1 MKREAAA
8 KNDTMTKYEF
18 NWRGKGMIMQIG
30 KNRKQQFYIKNY
42 KKYRNQRLGRGE

>member
-18 NWRGKGMIMQIG
+18 NWEREG
-30 KNRKQQFYIKNY
+30 NY
-42 KKYRNQRLGRGE
+42 NVDWKDHDATLLY